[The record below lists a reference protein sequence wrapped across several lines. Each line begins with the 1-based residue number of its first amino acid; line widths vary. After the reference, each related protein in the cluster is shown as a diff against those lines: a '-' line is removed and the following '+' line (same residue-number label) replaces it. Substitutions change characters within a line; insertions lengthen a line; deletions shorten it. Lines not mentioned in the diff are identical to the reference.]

1 MLPLI
6 KFRILI
12 MENIPLDIYL
22 NIYDYL
28 DRYTDKINFII
39 LSREVYKLLNN
50 KFKKEISNLSLSTDL
65 QWKFIQFIKIGDI
78 YGINVI
84 KNNIDE
90 YFYITSVLYCLEF
103 TELKVLQKIIENKNI
118 VKFIKTLDKSHLSE
132 NIIKLIDTF

>member
-1 MLPLI
+1 
-6 KFRILI
+6 

-39 LSREVYKLLNN
+39 LSREVYKLLNH
-50 KFKKEISNLSLSTDL
+50 KFKQEISNLSLSSNL
-65 QWKFIQFIKIGDI
+65 HWKFIHFIRIEDI

-84 KNNIDE
+84 KNSIDE

-103 TELKVLQKIIENKNI
+103 SEIDVLQKIIKNKNI
-118 VKFIKTLDKSHLSE
+118 VKFIKMLDKSHLSE

>member
-1 MLPLI
+1 
-6 KFRILI
+6 

-22 NIYDYL
+22 DIYDYL

-39 LSREVYKLLNN
+39 ICSKVYMFISP
-50 KFKKEISNLSLSTDL
+50 KFKKEIDILIFSPNLH
-65 QWKFIQFIKIGDI
+65 WKFIQFIKIGDI
-78 YGINVI
+78 YGINII

-90 YFYITSVLYCLEF
+90 YFYISSVLYCLEF
-103 TELKVLQKIIENKNI
+103 SEIDVLQKIIKNKNI